1 VTKTPDSKVKDVRIM
16 ALRRFAGSI
25 TAFTILGALWLGFE
39 DAWAQPAIALAV
51 AYPLELVLETLDA
64 WGARRPARYKGGGV
78 AGVVD
83 FLLPAH
89 ITALSIALLLY
100 PGQRLIAIGF
110 AVTIA
115 IASKYVFRISING
128 QRRHFLNPSNFA
140 ISVTLLLL
148 PWVGIVPPYQ
158 FTENVANSRVLDWAI
173 PIAIATAGT
182 TLNAMLT
189 GKWPLIVGWLAGFAG
204 QALLRAALFGS
215 PVIAPL
221 LPMTGTVFF
230 LYTNYM
236 ITDPGTTPWR
246 RRNQVAFGLAT
257 AVVYGTLVVFHVA
270 FGLFFALTIVS
281 AGRGFG
287 LWALARRPA
296 LAKIA
301 RGHVPDTAAPATG
314 R

>member
-1 VTKTPDSKVKDVRIM
+1 MTEQGVRDTRIM

-25 TAFTILGALWLGFE
+25 TAFTLLGALWLGFE
-39 DAWAQPAIALAV
+39 DAWAQPVLALAV
-51 AYPLELVLETLDA
+51 AYVLELVLETLDSWA
-64 WGARRPARYKGGGV
+64 VGRRPRYLGGV
-78 AGVVD
+78 HAFID

-100 PGQRLIAIGF
+100 PGQRLIAIVF
-110 AVTIA
+110 AVTVA
-115 IASKYVFRISING
+115 IASKYLFRVPVKG

-140 ISVTLLLL
+140 ISVTLLAF

-158 FTENVANSRVLDWAI
+158 FTENVANSPVLDWAI

-182 TLNAMLT
+182 MLNAKLT
-189 GKWPLIVGWLAGFAG
+189 GKWPLILGWLGGFAA
-204 QALLRAALFGS
+204 QALIRAALFGS
-215 PVIAPL
+215 PLVAPL

-236 ITDPGTTPWR
+236 ITDPGTTPTR
-246 RRNQVAFGLAT
+246 HRSQVAFGLAT
-257 AVVYGTLVVFHVA
+257 ALLYGTLVVLHVV

-281 AGRGFG
+281 ALRGVG

-296 LAKIA
+296 FERLA
-301 RGHVPDTAAPATG
+301 RVRVPKPSMPTAAG

>member
-1 VTKTPDSKVKDVRIM
+1 MSDTKVKDVRVM

-39 DAWAQPAIALAV
+39 DAWAQPIIALAV
-51 AYPLELVLETLDA
+51 AYPLELTLETLDA
-64 WGARRPARYKGGGV
+64 WGAHRAPRYRGGGITYLI
-78 AGVVD
+78 D

-100 PGQRLIAIGF
+100 PGQRLIAIVF
-110 AVTIA
+110 AVTVA
-115 IASKYVFRISING
+115 IASKYLFRIPIRG

-140 ISVTLLLL
+140 ISVTLLAF

-158 FTENVANSRVLDWAI
+158 FTENVANSPVLDWVI
-173 PIAIATAGT
+173 PIAILTAGT
-182 TLNAMLT
+182 MLNAKLT
-189 GKWPLIVGWLAGFAG
+189 GKWPLILGWLAGFAA
-204 QALLRAALFGS
+204 QALLRGAFFGS
-215 PVIAPL
+215 ALLAPL

-236 ITDPGTTPWR
+236 ITDPGTTPMR
-246 RRNQVAFGLAT
+246 RRNQVAFGAST
-257 AVVYGTLVVFHVA
+257 AAVYGMLVLLHVV

-281 AGRGFG
+281 AARGVG
-287 LWALARRPA
+287 LWALARRPV
-296 LAKIA
+296 LAKVRNVRPQKPA
-301 RGHVPDTAAPATG
+301 MPTAAS

>member
-1 VTKTPDSKVKDVRIM
+1 M
-16 ALRRFAGSI
+16 ALRRFAASL

-39 DAWAQPAIALAV
+39 DAWAQPVIALAV

-64 WGARRPARYKGGGV
+64 WATGRAPRFAGGGARAF
-78 AGVVD
+78 VD

-89 ITALSIALLLY
+89 ITGLSIALLIY
-100 PGQRLIAIGF
+100 PGQRLIAVVF
-110 AVTIA
+110 TVTVA
-115 IASKYVFRISING
+115 IASKYMLRVRVKG

-140 ISVTLLLL
+140 ISVTLLAF

-158 FTENVANSRVLDWAI
+158 FTENVANSAVLDWAI
-173 PIAIATAGT
+173 PVAVLAGGT
-182 TLNAMLT
+182 MLNAKLT
-189 GKWPLIVGWLAGFAG
+189 GKWPLILGWLAGFAG

-215 PVIAPL
+215 ALIAPL

-236 ITDPGTTPWR
+236 ITDPGTTPMR
-246 RRNQVAFGLAT
+246 RPNQIAFGLAT
-257 AVVYGTLVVFHVA
+257 AVVYGILVVLHIV

-281 AGRGFG
+281 AARGIG
-287 LWALARRPA
+287 LWALGRQPA
-296 LAKIA
+296 LAKLGRVRLPKPAI
-301 RGHVPDTAAPATG
+301 PTTAG